1 MSPSNGL
8 SVSDQRGVSQGNTT
22 AALGEQ
28 RRIEK
33 DRRGAH
39 LTSPTARRR
48 QFHNSHPSGCLSEI
62 FEQIGIS
69 QSDAECKDTKKIITP
84 ISTAQWMEG
93 ESSSTDRTV
102 AQGSTDRA
110 LDDARVRE
118 RAASDRNRLRELDE
132 QIASSEPVDGPTGKR
147 KTSPRIR
154 SPTRSPSREIEE
166 TKSPSTPM
174 NERELNSNQ
183 TATRE
188 FPTAASPA
196 TSIREFPSSP
206 ASDYLAQRYATQQQQ
221 WLQEQL
227 AQQQRAH
234 MEEMKKLHEQYQAS
248 LVEFEA
254 KANQREKAQNNYYS
268 VQQPKGTPLKSHGN
282 ESAQLL
288 ISEGTKQKLERQ
300 PQQAKKSDTHRKYKD
315 FKLKR
320 EADAETIRFRD
331 AELQRVH
338 AETEMHHQ
346 ARLEAE
352 RRTQANES
360 SRSTFSSPQQSHPS
374 FPSPP
379 TPPMGHVGTPSMT
392 SQQTN
397 NPPNL
402 TKFKIDKFSAR
413 EAYQGLG
420 VDFDA
425 WLQRF
430 HEEIEMEIASNQT
443 TWTETHRYMAL
454 KKSLD
459 EPTARFVMAQE
470 KSWIAS
476 VPNGEVYTFK
486 HLTSLM
492 AKMRQ
497 EKRYAHTWNGHVKYL
512 RHIQRQIG
520 APDSLVLSILE
531 LFPAV
536 STSKARQISFISS
549 S

>member
-1 MSPSNGL
+1 
-8 SVSDQRGVSQGNTT
+8 
-22 AALGEQ
+22 
-28 RRIEK
+28 
-33 DRRGAH
+33 
-39 LTSPTARRR
+39 
-48 QFHNSHPSGCLSEI
+48 
-62 FEQIGIS
+62 
-69 QSDAECKDTKKIITP
+69 
-84 ISTAQWMEG
+84 
-93 ESSSTDRTV
+93 
-102 AQGSTDRA
+102 
-110 LDDARVRE
+110 
-118 RAASDRNRLRELDE
+118 
-132 QIASSEPVDGPTGKR
+132 
-147 KTSPRIR
+147 
-154 SPTRSPSREIEE
+154 
-166 TKSPSTPM
+166 M

-254 KANQREKAQNNYYS
+254 KANQREKA
-268 VQQPKGTPLKSHGN
+268 VQRAAETERQRALAAEQLLQSTTAERDTVEITRQRERS
-282 ESAQLL
+282 LL

-320 EADAETIRFRD
+320 EADAETIRFRN

-486 HLTSLM
+486 HLVKHLREAYSTHLDVDQLM

-497 EKRYAHTWNGHVKYL
+497 EKRYAHTWNSHVKYL